1 MSNVKLIQ
9 LQTGQFLVGDVEAG
23 DDGLVKINDPLEV
36 SIQPV
41 QTPQGVQPQVG
52 MFPYAPF
59 AKERSFTFEADQI
72 QLSPCEPEDNCA
84 NHWRQATSGITAA
97 SAADLPPDPG
107 SKETKSGLLL
117 QG

>member
-9 LQTGQFLVGDVEAG
+9 LSTGQFLVGDVETG
-23 DDGLVKINDPLEV
+23 DDGSVTIGEPLETT
-36 SIQPV
+36 IQPV

-59 AKERSFTFEADQI
+59 AKDRSFTFKAEQI
-72 QLSPCEPEDNCA
+72 QLGPIDPEDNCA
-84 NHWRQATSGITAA
+84 NHWRQATSGIQAA
-97 SAADLPPDPG
+97 SAADMPPDP
-107 SKETKSGLLL
+107 KETKSGLLL